1 VISGHEPAD
10 RQQAIAVIL
19 CAGQGTRM
27 GASQNKVF
35 LPLLGKPMVLYSIE
49 ACQGARLVTD
59 ILLVAHPSEVEYCRK
74 EILERYQIPSV
85 LGVIPGGATRHQ
97 SEQRALDYLRST
109 IEGIKDPVTDVIL
122 FHDGARPL
130 VTSSEIDHL
139 IQAARA
145 SGGAL
150 LGTPLGDREVIG
162 ELGPD
167 GTIAGTL
174 PSRGLWRAQTPQAF
188 EAKLLLFAYDQAQ
201 VEGFLGTDTASTY
214 ERLGAAVCMVEGT
227 RSNIKM
233 TGPMDLVV
241 GTALLGER

>member
-1 VISGHEPAD
+1 
-10 RQQAIAVIL
+10 
-19 CAGQGTRM
+19 M

-35 LPLLGKPMVLYSIE
+35 LPLQGKPMVLYSIE

-59 ILLVAHPSEVEYCRK
+59 ILLVAHPTEVEYCRK
-74 EILERYQIPSV
+74 EILARYQIPSV

-97 SEQRALDYLRST
+97 SEECALDYLRST
-109 IEGIKDPVTDVIL
+109 IEGIKDPVTDVVL

-130 VTSSEIDHL
+130 VTSSEIDQL
-139 IQAARA
+139 IQAARD

-150 LGTPLGDREVIG
+150 LGTPLGGREVIA
-162 ELGPD
+162 ELEPD
-167 GTIAGTL
+167 GAIARTL
-174 PSRGLWRAQTPQAF
+174 PSHGLWRAQTPQAF
-188 EAKLLLFAYDQAQ
+188 EAKSLLYAYDQAR

-214 ERLGAAVCMVEGT
+214 ERLGAAVHMVEGS
-227 RSNIKM
+227 RNNIKM